1 MRNRAE
7 GLKMAKIQSV
17 EIENFARSAK
27 AHFTR
32 FTVLRA
38 ALPAFVSI

>member
-1 MRNRAE
+1 MRKSEE
-7 GLKMAKIQSV
+7 GLKNIQSV
-17 EIENFARSAK
+17 EIENFARSVK